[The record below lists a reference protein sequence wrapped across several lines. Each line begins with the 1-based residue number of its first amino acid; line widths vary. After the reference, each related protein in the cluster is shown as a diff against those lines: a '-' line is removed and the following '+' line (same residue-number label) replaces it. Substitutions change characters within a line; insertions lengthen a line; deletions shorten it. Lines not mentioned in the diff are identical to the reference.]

1 MLPVMNTIENF
12 LWTDD
17 FLLGYQPMDDTHREF
32 VELVNAMLAADDAG
46 FPALLD
52 RFSEH
57 ALAHFEHE
65 RIWMQESNF
74 PATDCHVDEHGAVM
88 KSVEQVRMVVATGN
102 ITEGRR
108 LARELAKWFPGHA
121 DYMDA
126 SLAQWMVKRSTGG
139 APIVVRRAA
148 AKR

>member
-1 MLPVMNTIENF
+1 MNPVENF
-12 LWTDD
+12 QWTDA

-32 VELVNAMLAADDAG
+32 VELVNAMLAADDADLA
-46 FPALLD
+46 ALLE
-52 RFSEH
+52 RFSGH

-74 PATDCHVDEHGAVM
+74 PATDCHVDEHEAVM
-88 KSVEQVRMVVATGN
+88 KSVEQVGMIVAAGN
-102 ITEGRR
+102 IDEGRR

-126 SLAQWMVKRSTGG
+126 SLAQWMVRRSTGG
-139 APIVVRRAA
+139 APIVLRHGA
-148 AKR
+148 AKREA